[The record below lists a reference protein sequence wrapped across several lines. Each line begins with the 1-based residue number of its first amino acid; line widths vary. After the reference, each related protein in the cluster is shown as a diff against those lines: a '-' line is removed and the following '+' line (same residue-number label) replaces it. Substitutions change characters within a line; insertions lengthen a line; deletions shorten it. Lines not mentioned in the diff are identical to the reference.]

1 MSIAGQMVTC
11 DNVEVTPE
19 NVTFSNAPTAL
30 QIVGSQVPSFII
42 TSVSISPLLL
52 NVSQTSQN
60 ILLQWYGTGTLQE
73 SADLS
78 TWIDDTNSTSP
89 YAAASKGG
97 GTTQAPAKF
106 YRLVFRP

>member
-1 MSIAGQMVTC
+1 MVTC

-19 NVTFSNAPTAL
+19 NVTFSNAPMAL
-30 QIVGSQVPSFII
+30 QMVASQAPSFTI
-42 TSVSISPLLL
+42 TSVGVSPLLL

-60 ILLQWYGTGTLQE
+60 ILLQWYGTSTLQE
-73 SADLS
+73 STDLS

-89 YAAASKGG
+89 YAAANNGG
-97 GTTQAPAKF
+97 GTTQRPVKF